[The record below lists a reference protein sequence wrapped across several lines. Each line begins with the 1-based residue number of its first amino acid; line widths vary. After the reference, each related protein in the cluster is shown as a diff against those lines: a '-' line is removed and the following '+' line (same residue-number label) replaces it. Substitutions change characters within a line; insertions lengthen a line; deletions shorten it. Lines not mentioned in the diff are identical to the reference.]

1 MKKHTQIFATF
12 LLLFAYLSPLKAS
25 TSIAVDA
32 CKKLFDTGESVQAL
46 APCTQ
51 AANNNDRA
59 AQTTLGEIYDE
70 KGDTVNSA
78 LWWNKAA
85 EAGYQPARNL
95 LALKYYYGGTVFG
108 PEKGWEKNFKKAFSI
123 WHKDAKTGIAT
134 SQFMVGVMYQKG
146 EGVDKNQAESWYW
159 LQLALGNGY
168 KIATDVL
175 IELSREI
182 TPEQK
187 RLGEQK
193 VAAYKKEQSDLQL
206 TH

>member
-1 MKKHTQIFATF
+1 MKKRTLGLIIIFF
-12 LLLFAYLSPLKAS
+12 IFINFS
-25 TSIAVDA
+25 TLQAEPSIADT
-32 CKKLFDTGESVQAL
+32 CKKLFDEGKPNQAIE
-46 APCTQ
+46 PCTK
-51 AANNNDRA
+51 AAKNKDRE
-59 AQTTLGEIYDE
+59 AQTILGEIYDE
-70 KGDTVNSA
+70 KQDSDKTA
-78 LWWNKAA
+78 HWWNQAA

-108 PEKGWEKNFKKAFSI
+108 PQKGWKQNYAKAFSI
-123 WHKDAKTGIAT
+123 WHKDAKAGIAT

-146 EGVDKNQAESWYW
+146 NGVDKNQAESWYW
-159 LQLALGNGY
+159 LQLALSNGY

-193 VAAYKKEQSDLQL
+193 VADYKKQKSGSKAY
-206 TH
+206 

>member
-1 MKKHTQIFATF
+1 MKKQTQIMIAP
-12 LLLFAYLSPLKAS
+12 LLFV
-25 TSIAVDA
+25 TSVTSLQAATPVAEI
-32 CKKLFDTGESVQAL
+32 CKKLFNTGKSDQAL
-46 APCTQ
+46 APCIE

-59 AQTTLGEIYDE
+59 SQTTLGEIYDE
-70 KGDTVNSA
+70 KGDSA
-78 LWWNKAA
+78 NTLHWWQQAA
-85 EAGYQPARNL
+85 DADYQPARNL

-108 PEKGWEKNFKKAFSI
+108 PQEGWNKDLKKAFEI
-123 WHKDAKTGIAT
+123 WHKDAKAGTAT

-146 EGVDKNQAESWYW
+146 KGVEVNQSESWYW

-168 KIATDVL
+168 KTATDVL

-193 VAAYKKEQSDLQL
+193 VATYKKKNSASIAY
-206 TH
+206 